1 MASYTFLGGFMKKTF
16 QVIGII
22 TLLFGSFLYTEEVAT
37 TSKLSDDLLNEIK
50 TKADSY
56 KVEPKEAI
64 IKNGTIVPGVN
75 GKKVDI
81 KKSYDNM
88 RQIGYFNEK
97 LLIYKRIMVKNNL
110 EENKDKYIVS
120 GNQSKKEIS
129 ILFKV
134 NQNMDLNNIVYI
146 LNKEKVK
153 GTFFINSSFLENN
166 HNYVIRLI
174 EDGHTVGNL
183 SNNLDYSDSDFV
195 WMKTILTSSLQ
206 KHNYCY
212 TEKADDEVIDICSL
226 QNSYTVMP
234 RLVVKNRLFTMV
246 KNNLSP
252 GLIVVININN
262 NTVSELEYMIDY
274 VKSKGYEIKPL
285 EKLLFS
291 E

>member
-1 MASYTFLGGFMKKTF
+1 MKKAF
-16 QVIGII
+16 QFIGVI

-50 TKADSY
+50 VKADSY

-64 IKNGTIVPGVN
+64 IKDGTIVPGVN

-81 KKSYDNM
+81 KKSYNNM

-97 LLIYKRIMVKNNL
+97 LLVYKEILVKEKLNA
-110 EENKDKYIVS
+110 NKDKYIVS
-120 GNQSKKEIS
+120 GNQNKKEVS

-134 NQNMDLNNIVYI
+134 NKNTDLNNVLYI

-174 EDGHTVGNL
+174 EAGHTVGNL
-183 SNNLDYSDSDFV
+183 SNNDDYSDSDFV
-195 WMKTILTSSLQ
+195 WMKTIITSSVQ
-206 KHNYCY
+206 RHNYCY
-212 TEKADDEVIDICSL
+212 TEKANEEVIDICSL
-226 QNSYTVMP
+226 QNSYTIIP
-234 RLVVKNRLFTMV
+234 SVVIKNRPSIMV
-246 KNNLSP
+246 KNFLSP
-252 GLIVVININN
+252 GLIMKIDINK
-262 NTVSELEYMIDY
+262 NTVSELEYIIDY
-274 VKSKGYEIKPL
+274 IQSKGYKIKSL